1 MIFLFIPNKILIFIP
16 FICKICH
23 YSSSVIVRE
32 ILSHIPLKTLKK
44 EIVP

>member
-16 FICKICH
+16 FMCKICH
-23 YSSSVIVRE
+23 YSSSVIVGE